1 MLKEVTRAQP
11 HDFPATLHELLAGT
25 QRELDEIKP
34 PFVRDM
40 RQKAPQVFQ
49 VIERRRAALFQRYFG
64 KLLVDGQRAGMV
76 RKDVPANLIIEILLA
91 IVQAI
96 MNPAKMEKLGMMPK
110 EGFAGIL
117 KIVLQGALTP
127 KGRKAC
133 AHGSLGARQPR
144 SDRGS
149 RIHSEL
155 CPVGAIAL
163 LLLLAGCG
171 ARKNAV
177 SGTIEV
183 DEAHVGPRSGG
194 RVEKI
199 LAWEG
204 DRLHEGQVI
213 VQLDASELRARRDLA
228 SAQIDTAAHD
238 ADAQEAQLVFLR
250 DDAGRQKDL
259 LNRRVVSA
267 TDAER
272 SDSAAKAQEKN
283 VAAAKMRVAQARAQL
298 ADIDSQLAEMQIIA
312 PADSILE
319 VLSVKVGDVLPANRE
334 AATLLMTGHL
344 WVRVYVPES
353 WLGLIKLGEQVRVR
367 VDSFPH
373 TDFNGV
379 VEQINRQAEF
389 TPRNVQTVADR
400 IKQVFGVKVRLPSDD
415 DRLRAGMA
423 ADVYFPNV
431 K

>member
-1 MLKEVTRAQP
+1 VDGEARKGLRAGTRANQLVR
-11 HDFPATLHELLAGT
+11 AAGT
-25 QRELDEIKP
+25 
-34 PFVRDM
+34 
-40 RQKAPQVFQ
+40 
-49 VIERRRAALFQRYFG
+49 
-64 KLLVDGQRAGMV
+64 
-76 RKDVPANLIIEILLA
+76 
-91 IVQAI
+91 
-96 MNPAKMEKLGMMPK
+96 
-110 EGFAGIL
+110 
-117 KIVLQGALTP
+117 LT
-127 KGRKAC
+127 
-133 AHGSLGARQPR
+133 
-144 SDRGS
+144 
-149 RIHSEL
+149 
-155 CPVGAIAL
+155 L
-163 LLLLAGCG
+163 LLLLASCG
-171 ARKNAV
+171 DRGKAV

-183 DEAHVGPRSGG
+183 DEAHVGPRFSG

-199 LAWEG
+199 FAREG
-204 DRLHEGQVI
+204 DRLQEGQVI

-228 SAQIDTAAHD
+228 AAQINTAVHD

-250 DDAGRQKDL
+250 DDARRQQEL
-259 LNRRVVSA
+259 LQRRVVSS

-272 SDSAAKAQEKN
+272 ADSAAKSQEKN

-298 ADIDSQLAEMQIIA
+298 ADIDAQLAEMQVAA

-319 VLSVKVGDVLPANRE
+319 VLSVKPGDILAPPFNQEV
-334 AATLLMTGHL
+334 ATLLLTGHL

-353 WLGLIKLGEQVRVR
+353 WLGLIKLGEHVRVR
-367 VDSFPH
+367 VDSFPGK
-373 TDFNGV
+373 DFDGV

>member
-1 MLKEVTRAQP
+1 MSAS
-11 HDFPATLHELLAGT
+11 
-25 QRELDEIKP
+25 
-34 PFVRDM
+34 FVRHN
-40 RQKAPQVFQ
+40 RQ
-49 VIERRRAALFQRYFG
+49 
-64 KLLVDGQRAGMV
+64 
-76 RKDVPANLIIEILLA
+76 
-91 IVQAI
+91 
-96 MNPAKMEKLGMMPK
+96 
-110 EGFAGIL
+110 
-117 KIVLQGALTP
+117 
-127 KGRKAC
+127 
-133 AHGSLGARQPR
+133 ART
-144 SDRGS
+144 DCCS
-149 RIHSEL
+149 RIDPEL
-155 CPVGAIAL
+155 MLPVGAFTVF
-163 LLLLAGCG
+163 LLLAGCSNRG
-171 ARKNAV
+171 NAV

-183 DEAHVGPRSGG
+183 DEAHVGPRAGG

-199 LAWEG
+199 LAQEG

-228 SAQIDTAAHD
+228 SAQIDTAVHD
-238 ADAQEAQLVFLR
+238 ADAQEAQLVFLQ
-250 DDAGRQKDL
+250 DEAHRQQDL
-259 LNRRVVSA
+259 LQRRVVSA

-272 SDSAAKAQEKN
+272 ADSAAKTQEKN

-298 ADIDSQLAEMQIIA
+298 ADIDSQLAEMQVIA
-312 PADSILE
+312 PADSVLE
-319 VLSVKVGDVLPANRE
+319 VLRVKVGDVLPANHE
-334 AATLLMTGHL
+334 VATLLLTGHL

-373 TDFNGV
+373 TDFDGV

-423 ADVYFPNV
+423 ADVYFPRV

>member
-1 MLKEVTRAQP
+1 VNAL
-11 HDFPATLHELLAGT
+11 
-25 QRELDEIKP
+25 
-34 PFVRDM
+34 FVRPS
-40 RQKAPQVFQ
+40 RS
-49 VIERRRAALFQRYFG
+49 
-64 KLLVDGQRAGMV
+64 GQW
-76 RKDVPANLIIEILLA
+76 
-91 IVQAI
+91 
-96 MNPAKMEKLGMMPK
+96 
-110 EGFAGIL
+110 
-117 KIVLQGALTP
+117 
-127 KGRKAC
+127 
-133 AHGSLGARQPR
+133 
-144 SDRGS
+144 S
-149 RIHSEL
+149 RINRESML
-155 CPVGAIAL
+155 PIGVFTVF
-163 LLLLAGCG
+163 LLLAGCNNRG
-171 ARKNAV
+171 NAV

-199 LAWEG
+199 LASEG

-228 SAQIDTAAHD
+228 AAQIDTAFHD

-250 DDAGRQKDL
+250 DDARRQQDL
-259 LNRRVVSA
+259 LQRRVVSA

-272 SDSAAKAQEKN
+272 ADSAAKTQEKN

-298 ADIDSQLAEMQIIA
+298 ADIDSQVAEMQVVA

-319 VLSVKVGDVLPANRE
+319 VLSVKVGDVLPANHE
-334 AATLLMTGHL
+334 VATLLLTGHL

-373 TDFNGV
+373 TDFEGV

-400 IKQVFGVKVRLPSDD
+400 IKQVFGVKIRLPTDD

-423 ADVYFPNV
+423 ADVYFPRV

>member
-1 MLKEVTRAQP
+1 M
-11 HDFPATLHELLAGT
+11 H
-25 QRELDEIKP
+25 
-34 PFVRDM
+34 
-40 RQKAPQVFQ
+40 
-49 VIERRRAALFQRYFG
+49 AAEALSLF
-64 KLLVDGQRAGMV
+64 
-76 RKDVPANLIIEILLA
+76 
-91 IVQAI
+91 
-96 MNPAKMEKLGMMPK
+96 
-110 EGFAGIL
+110 
-117 KIVLQGALTP
+117 
-127 KGRKAC
+127 
-133 AHGSLGARQPR
+133 
-144 SDRGS
+144 
-149 RIHSEL
+149 
-155 CPVGAIAL
+155 
-163 LLLLAGCG
+163 LLLADCSHRG
-171 ARKNAV
+171 KAV

-199 LAWEG
+199 FASEG

-228 SAQIDTAAHD
+228 AAQIDTAIHD
-238 ADAQEAQLVFLR
+238 ADAQEAQLQFLG
-250 DDAGRQKDL
+250 DDAKRQQEL
-259 LNRRVVSA
+259 LRRKVVSP

-272 SDSAAKAQEKN
+272 ADSASKSQQKN

-298 ADIDSQLAEMQIIA
+298 ADIDAQLAEMQVIA
-312 PADSILE
+312 PSDSVLE
-319 VLSVKVGDVLPANRE
+319 VLSVKMGDVLPANRE
-334 AATLLMTGHL
+334 AATLLLTGHL

-353 WLGLIKLGEQVRVR
+353 WLGLIKLGEHVRVR
-367 VDSFPH
+367 VDSFPGK
-373 TDFNGV
+373 DFDGA